1 MYTVARRD
9 GTEAEQLAWERLQI
23 LVQDY
28 VDADALGR
36 RAQATTFYLRG
47 TEEFGDEQWE
57 HACDY
62 VMQPEVRYAGEPGY
76 VGGIQ

>member
-28 VDADALGR
+28 VDALGR

-57 HACDY
+57 HAYDY

-76 VGGIQ
+76 VGGQQ